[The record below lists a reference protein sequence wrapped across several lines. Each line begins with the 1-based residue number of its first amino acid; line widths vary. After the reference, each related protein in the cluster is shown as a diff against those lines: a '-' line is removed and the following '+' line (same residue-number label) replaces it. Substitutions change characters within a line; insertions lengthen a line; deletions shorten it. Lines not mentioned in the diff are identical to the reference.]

1 MFWRKSIE
9 NYARKLPAEELVQR
23 TRIVVIDD
31 DISGFPLKV
40 LQRQGYSIDHWPDVK
55 DLQKLESGFYDIIIL
70 DIVGVGQELDE
81 EMEGAAVL
89 KHLKEINPFQ
99 VVVAYSAQSH
109 EPERIS
115 FFQLSDQFV
124 PKTTSA
130 INWKEIIDDLMTSKL
145 TVGHFWSALESLLKT
160 KGVTSRQIKKV
171 EKKLISASKSKT
183 IDLSQALPKILGP
196 LDNIGTIIVIAV
208 KIISLCLT

>member
-1 MFWRKSIE
+1 MFWQKSIE
-9 NYARKLPAEELVQR
+9 NYARKLPAKELVQR

-31 DISGFPLKV
+31 DISGFPLEV
-40 LQRQGYSIDHWPDVK
+40 LQKQGYSIDHWPDVK

-160 KGVTSRQIKKV
+160 KGVSSKQIEKV

-196 LDNIGTIIVIAV
+196 LDNIGTIIVIAA

>member
-31 DISGFPLKV
+31 DISGFPLEV
-40 LQRQGYSIDHWPDVK
+40 LQRQGYSIDHWPDVE

-160 KGVTSRQIKKV
+160 KGVSSKQIKKV
-171 EKKLISASKSKT
+171 EKKLISASKNKT

-196 LDNIGTIIVIAV
+196 LDNIGTIIVIAA

>member
-31 DISGFPLKV
+31 DISGFPLEV
-40 LQRQGYSIDHWPDVK
+40 LQKQGYSIDHWPDVE
-55 DLQKLESGFYDIIIL
+55 DLQKLENGFYDIIIL
-70 DIVGVGQELDE
+70 DIVGVGRKLDE
-81 EMEGAAVL
+81 ENEGAAVL

-115 FFQLSDQFV
+115 FFQLADQFV

-130 INWKEIIDDLMTSKL
+130 INWKEIIDDLMSSKL
-145 TVGHFWSALESLLKT
+145 TVGHFWSVLESLLKT
-160 KGVTSRQIKKV
+160 KGVSSKQIEKV
-171 EKKLISASKSKT
+171 EKKLISASKGKT
-183 IDLSQALPKILGP
+183 IDLSQALPKILGS
-196 LDNIGTIIVIAV
+196 LDNISTVIIIAG
-208 KIISLCLT
+208 KIISLCST